1 MMDIVI
7 ASNNKNKLRE
17 FRQML
22 KNNFDNIY
30 SLSDLNIDIDVEETA
45 DTFEGNALLKAKAVG
60 EIAHMTALSDDSG
73 LIVDA
78 LNGEPGVYS
87 ARYSGENSTDEK
99 NNEKLLKNM
108 QGVENR
114 SARFVSAIVL
124 YYPNGK
130 YLTTYGTVEGKIL
143 EKPDGDGG
151 FGYDPLFFCNELNK
165 SFGIATAEEKNSLS
179 HRARALENLLKELK

>member
-1 MMDIVI
+1 MDIVI

-30 SLSDLNIDIDVEETA
+30 SLSDLKIDIDVEETA

-130 YLTTYGTVEGKIL
+130 YLTAKGTVEGKIL
-143 EKPDGDGG
+143 EKPNGDGG

-165 SFGIATAEEKNSLS
+165 SFGVATAEEKNSLS